1 MTAVLAGRNNR
12 ICFMMVSHRQEEIGL
27 FQCFVL
33 STFVFAMLNVKF
45 IVCDRASPHMSTKM
59 HFLFFFNHRHLL
71 IVEMVNYLL
80 ETLIIEI
87 LLSFSIYLL

>member
-1 MTAVLAGRNNR
+1 
-12 ICFMMVSHRQEEIGL
+12 
-27 FQCFVL
+27 
-33 STFVFAMLNVKF
+33 
-45 IVCDRASPHMSTKM
+45 MSTKM
-59 HFLFFFNHRHLL
+59 HFLVFLNHRHLL

>member
-1 MTAVLAGRNNR
+1 
-12 ICFMMVSHRQEEIGL
+12 
-27 FQCFVL
+27 
-33 STFVFAMLNVKF
+33 
-45 IVCDRASPHMSTKM
+45 MSTKM